1 MGLLLPAVAKERD
14 WNARQFIDAVC
25 TKGGLPPKTWKS
37 EDAMV
42 EIFDGTDRSV
52 VFYCGV
58 TAEETPTVS
67 SEALKKRSG
76 CIEPDLAAMQQGATA
91 I

>member
-1 MGLLLPAVAKERD
+1 
-14 WNARQFIDAVC
+14 
-25 TKGGLPPKTWKS
+25 
-37 EDAMV
+37 MV

-67 SEALKKRSG
+67 PETLKKHSG
-76 CIEPDLAAMQQGATA
+76 WIESDLAAMQQGATA